1 MSDEYDPY
9 KNLTEEEIAGM
20 NGESLDDEDEEEQTV
35 MTEEELESTEEYK
48 NLSEKQKRGLRG
60 VRERVKGA
68 MTNGQA
74 KASANFLQRW
84 SELSGCPGDYDHIDF
99 SNPYIALEYAMCD
112 PKTLMKLSSPKHRDA
127 TLAQFPEDVQ
137 KAYFERGPGNSKC
150 YCDTLLTPGMV
161 KKGAKTQ
168 LKAQRKLAKRQSS
181 LSAEEKERYKQL
193 KAEQKE
199 INKQRNK
206 EAREKKKKK
215 RR

>member
-1 MSDEYDPY
+1 MNDEYDPY
-9 KNLTEEEIAGM
+9 ANLTEEEIAGM
-20 NGESLDDEDEEEQTV
+20 NGEIDDMSDDEPIS
-35 MTEEELESTEEYK
+35 MTEEELESTEEFK
-48 NLSEKQKRGLRG
+48 NLDEKQKRGLRG
-60 VRERVKGA
+60 VRDRVKGA

-99 SNPYIALEYAMCD
+99 DNPYIALEYAMCD

-127 TLAQFPEDVQ
+127 TLAQFPEEVQ
-137 KAYFERGPGNSKC
+137 KAYFERGPGNSKR
-150 YCDTLLTPGMV
+150 YCDTILTPGMV
-161 KKGAKTQ
+161 RKSAKTQ
-168 LKAQRKLAKRQSS
+168 LKSERKLAKRHSS
-181 LSAEEKERYKQL
+181 LSEEEKERYKKL

-206 EAREKKKKK
+206 EAREAKKK